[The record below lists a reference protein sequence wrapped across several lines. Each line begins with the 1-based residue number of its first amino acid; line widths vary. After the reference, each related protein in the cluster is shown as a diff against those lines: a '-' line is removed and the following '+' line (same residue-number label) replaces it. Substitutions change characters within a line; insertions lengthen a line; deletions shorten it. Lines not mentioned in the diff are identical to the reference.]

1 VEIILSWVIIWEEP
15 RTLDAMIDVSMA
27 PKTMRHFMTWWNTMH
42 PSTSKMDDDE
52 EEMEEDSEGYFNKD
66 PY

>member
-1 VEIILSWVIIWEEP
+1 
-15 RTLDAMIDVSMA
+15 
-27 PKTMRHFMTWWNTMH
+27 MTWWNTMH